1 MITDRR
7 LRPPFKS
14 FRNLETFGPRDPEPS
29 LSFEPRPSLRA
40 SGER

>member
-1 MITDRR
+1 MIIDLR

-14 FRNLETFGPRDPEPS
+14 FRNLDTFGPRDLEPS

-40 SGER
+40 SGVR